1 MYKYFHICGLVLPFE
16 KQKTEVLT
24 GRTKQN
30 VTNGP
35 VPPVLLT
42 SKVAVWRVG
51 TDLHDPQAKLRWSM
65 VIATLLLICSIPQM
79 DDTAKVVNESP
90 AVGSEKTTKDSA
102 LVASASLPSAPEPKV
117 KADPEPI
124 TPNPAAQ
131 PFIAV
136 KPVIA
141 RPRETPRQR
150 KIWYGL
156 LLAGHSG
163 AAFDAWSTKRAVVGG
178 YGQEAN
184 PFLRPFAN
192 SNAIY
197 AATQV
202 SPAFMDYL
210 GKKMMVSEH
219 GWLRKMWWLPQMA
232 GASLSFASGAHNV
245 GVVH

>member
-1 MYKYFHICGLVLPFE
+1 
-16 KQKTEVLT
+16 
-24 GRTKQN
+24 
-30 VTNGP
+30 
-35 VPPVLLT
+35 
-42 SKVAVWRVG
+42 
-51 TDLHDPQAKLRWSM
+51 M
-65 VIATLLLICSIPQM
+65 VITTLLLILSIPQM

-90 AVGSEKTTKDSA
+90 AIVSEKTTKDST
-102 LVASASLPSAPEPKV
+102 LVASSSLPSAPEPKV
-117 KADPEPI
+117 KADADPI
-124 TPNPAAQ
+124 APNPAAAQ
-131 PFIAV
+131 PFVAV
-136 KPVIA
+136 KPVIV

-178 YGQEAN
+178 YGQESN

-197 AATQV
+197 GATQV

-210 GKKMMVSEH
+210 GKQMMVSQH
-219 GWLRKMWWLPQMA
+219 GWVRKMWWLPQVA
-232 GASLSFASGAHNV
+232 GAGLSFASGAHNV